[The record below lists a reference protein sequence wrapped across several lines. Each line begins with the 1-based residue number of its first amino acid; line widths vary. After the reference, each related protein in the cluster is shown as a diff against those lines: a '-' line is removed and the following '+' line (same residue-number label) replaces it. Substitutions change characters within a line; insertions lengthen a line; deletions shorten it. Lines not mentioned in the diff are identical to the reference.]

1 MSAAVN
7 RLGVSFDGGKR
18 RQPERAAPKYA
29 RIAAN
34 SQEARMNMAGNLR
47 LGPIVIALCAVGF
60 CPSQATA
67 ADDAAAVAATI
78 KADVAQLIAGINARD
93 VDKATAFDSPDVI
106 FMECGSP
113 PTVGV
118 DADRSGFKEHFAQD
132 PSWKVSLIDETV
144 DLPRSEDLAIYRG
157 VYNEDNRVA
166 GALMT
171 HKANFIAEFGRQ
183 NDGSWKMVWEI
194 VSALEKSHPKK

>member
-1 MSAAVN
+1 
-7 RLGVSFDGGKR
+7 
-18 RQPERAAPKYA
+18 
-29 RIAAN
+29 
-34 SQEARMNMAGNLR
+34 
-47 LGPIVIALCAVGF
+47 
-60 CPSQATA
+60 
-67 ADDAAAVAATI
+67 
-78 KADVAQLIAGINARD
+78 
-93 VDKATAFDSPDVI
+93 
-106 FMECGSP
+106 MECGSP